1 MIVELGIVSDILA
14 AAGSVFTLSDTADL
28 LAEKINDRN
37 RRDKIQMDNSAD
49 AISDYALNRADNFLP
64 MPTSSNT
71 GGAIPPRLLVL
82 PCPDNAS
89 DSGVMDGVQD
99 APCGIYESRPN
110 RTHDILDS
118 GSRFGLLPQSV
129 SVLATILNV
138 AQSPPRAAIG
148 LGNPFTDGGGN
159 RYWYALARNV
169 APRRTYDSTALA
181 TLTIRPLNL
190 HHLANIS
197 DTIPN
202 STITTGWL
210 EAFIKVSPVSPGIE
224 SVATL
229 SNIAAVII
237 APGANRGPRIRA
249 TIAGSPGIPALRATA
264 SLFLDNIVIT
274 TSGGNVNLQNNHN
287 RGRFVDA
294 PPRGNFD
301 DRIVYVS
308 AEEWW
313 REGGEF
319 VRRYKNKTGI
329 TDIHNR
335 PAPDSPL
342 EKIQK
347 IIVAYHNL
355 VGLIRLRAKCIYNTY
370 RTCRRHAGGKHCL
383 NDRIAAADNNTNG

>member
-1 MIVELGIVSDILA
+1 MLSKKSDAVARKAGMPGLPAIVARILGPLFAPGAIITAAILDNVATLSIPGLTGDTFITSSQPVVIVELGIVSDILA

-210 EAFIKVSPVSPGIE
+210 EVIKVSPVSPGIE

-301 DRIVYVS
+301 DRIVYVHCV
-308 AEEWW
+308 W
-313 REGGEF
+313 RWRWRGG
-319 VRRYKNKTGI
+319 G
-329 TDIHNR
+329 D
-335 PAPDSPL
+335 
-342 EKIQK
+342 
-347 IIVAYHNL
+347 
-355 VGLIRLRAKCIYNTY
+355 
-370 RTCRRHAGGKHCL
+370 CRSCL
-383 NDRIAAADNNTNG
+383 